1 MYRDTL
7 APRIDLV
14 SSRRGFGGVAS
25 VDDDRTA
32 LGDEPDRDLFVHP
45 GSASGDDCNLVV
57 ETHGRR
63 SRSYLSVGRRRSR

>member
-14 SSRRGFGGVAS
+14 GSLRGFGDIAA

-32 LGDEPDRDLFVHP
+32 LGDEPDRDLFAHP
-45 GSASGDDCNLVV
+45 GSASGDDRNLIL
-57 ETHGRR
+57 ETHGRFP
-63 SRSYLSVGRRRSR
+63 SGYLSIG